1 MKAWMKPARQL
12 ALVASAVAA
21 AAMMAG
27 PPLTLAGPA
36 LTAGTHAQR
45 VPQGLGGK
53 VWSIIPTHA
62 KVVGLTFDVGSN
74 ADGVASILH
83 TLSTQRVAASF
94 FVTGN
99 FVNAYAAQAKRWRPR
114 GGSATIPFSHP
125 DFVTENP
132 PLTDTQIRQ
141 QVLGAQQMIKTVTGA
156 DPARPPAAH

>member
-99 FVNAYAAQAKRWRPR
+99 FVNAYAAQAKAMAAAGRIGDHSIFTPGFRHR
-114 GGSATIPFSHP
+114 ESSA
-125 DFVTENP
+125 D
-132 PLTDTQIRQ
+132 RY
-141 QVLGAQQMIKTVTGA
+141 A
-156 DPARPPAAH
+156 DPPAGARGAADDQNGDRS